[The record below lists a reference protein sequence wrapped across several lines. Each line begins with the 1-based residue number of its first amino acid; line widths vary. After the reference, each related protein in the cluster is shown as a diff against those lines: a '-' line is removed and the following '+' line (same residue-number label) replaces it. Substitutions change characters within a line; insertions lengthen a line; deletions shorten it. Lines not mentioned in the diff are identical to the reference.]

1 MLQLAA
7 SIQMENDPPK
17 KENSEPEGESSTN
30 AQAALDE
37 VQITLPEG
45 MQIKSNKRHD
55 DGDQNQNGDG

>member
-17 KENSEPEGESSTN
+17 KEPEESESETQSN
-30 AQAALDE
+30 AQAALEE
-37 VQITLPEG
+37 VQIQIPDG

-55 DGDQNQNGDG
+55 DSE